1 MVDMEGEVRTMQMVQ
16 RMNLYGQQ
24 AQQPQQPQQQQIGT
38 PTFSVHDAGPSGLL
52 PGSAHL
58 NLGYEDGASVLDIA
72 KYVLSYLGVTREPAP
87 GDVLLHA
94 KESDSGRPDTPDT
107 DDLESASAETPPPSA
122 TPEPPSAVPPPP
134 PTPSE
139 EDFEHIKLIS
149 NGAYGAVYLVRHK
162 A

>member
-1 MVDMEGEVRTMQMVQ
+1 MPRSRTQVSFF
-16 RMNLYGQQ
+16 RRKLF
-24 AQQPQQPQQQQIGT
+24 PFVFHL
-38 PTFSVHDAGPSGLL
+38 FSDFFFFFRFLFYLSSLVFLHLFAFRPSVSPIDLL
-52 PGSAHL
+52 FCCHSIDPL
-58 NLGYEDGASVLDIA
+58 
-72 KYVLSYLGVTREPAP
+72 RPFQ
-87 GDVLLHA
+87 
-94 KESDSGRPDTPDT
+94 GRPDTPDT

-162 A
+162 GANF